1 MAAIKAIWP
10 RVEEKDILFACSDK
24 NRTLFGHF
32 SGGSVSHIEKAPQQS
47 ARQSARQSEKAAQ
60 SAAAASAAA
69 TLQSTLGR
77 GVGPIPAVSH
87 PIGKRRAEQL
97 QQQLRDYAF
106 SLGMGDIQRTEEL
119 IRGAFQHR
127 EFQYFLDDFMTEEQK
142 MDKLA
147 IDNLCSWLGKL
158 TGEGQGRIGNE
169 AEQMRRLVLMALT
182 GERSLPVATQNRL
195 ADRMETDRRYLK
207 KIHATAEQFWK
218 SGELLD
224 ITKCTAKPRKD
235 KRADADII
243 SRGWHNCGPKSA
255 LNEPPLRLYI
265 ALERAPVGAI

>member
-24 NRTLFGHF
+24 NGTLFGHV
-32 SGGSVSHIEKAPQQS
+32 SGGSVSHIEKAPKQS
-47 ARQSARQSEKAAQ
+47 ARQSDRQSEKAAQ

-77 GVGPIPAVSH
+77 GVGPTSGIPEVSH

-97 QQQLRDYAF
+97 QQQLREYAF

-158 TGEGQGRIGNE
+158 TGERQGRIRNE

-182 GERSLPVATQNRL
+182 GERRLPVATQNRL
-195 ADRMETDRRYLK
+195 ADHMDTDRRYLK

-224 ITKCTAKPRKD
+224 ITKCTAK
-235 KRADADII
+235 
-243 SRGWHNCGPKSA
+243 
-255 LNEPPLRLYI
+255 L
-265 ALERAPVGAI
+265 